1 MKIAVA
7 YHNKKNITGHTG
19 RCRRFLIYEIYK
31 DEISDKLLIELP
43 KEQTFHNSHGQ
54 TEHPLKN
61 VDVLING
68 GMGMGL
74 FNRLSAWNIEPV
86 ITTETD
92 PDKAVSLYI
101 AGSLSNGK
109 PHELGSCHH

>member
-19 RCRRFLIYEIYK
+19 RCRRFLIYNIINR
-31 DEISDKLLIELP
+31 EISNKELIELS
-43 KEQTFHNSHGQ
+43 KEQTFHNSHDQ
-54 TEHPLKN
+54 ATHPLQH

-74 FNRLSAWNIEPV
+74 FKRLSAMSVKPV

-92 PDKAVSLYI
+92 PDKAISLYL
-101 AGSLSNGK
+101 AGKLTSSI
-109 PHELGSCHH
+109 PEEMGSCHH